1 MKTRRVLRLW
11 VPAALI
17 SMSSCSPGLAPDGRD
32 GTGGSGVDEVDED
45 DPEGSGGKSASGEK
59 SSKGTGGAKA
69 TGGAKS
75 SGGADAGGS
84 SSGGVASETG
94 GDPGETGGSDP
105 EGDGGKGAGGAVE
118 TGGTSSGGAPS
129 GGTSSG
135 GAPSGGSGSGSGGKG
150 GSGGGSGSG
159 GGGTGGTNF
168 CTASE
173 FTVSDGYVDNG
184 MFCGYGW
191 NRYFDAT
198 VDPACIG
205 EGVGPCFEES
215 LCMDVSMPATQPHNG
230 VQPVTGIAFNVA
242 QRVNGTKTGYSGG
255 FKSITPTFTTSG
267 LGGEMRAYVSTGSTD

>member
-75 SGGADAGGS
+75 SGGA
-84 SSGGVASETG
+84 
-94 GDPGETGGSDP
+94 
-105 EGDGGKGAGGAVE
+105 
-118 TGGTSSGGAPS
+118 
-129 GGTSSG
+129 
-135 GAPSGGSGSGSGGKG
+135 PSGGSGSGSGGKG

-191 NRYFDAT
+191 NRDFDAT